1 MSRESFENLVALTI
15 PVAVLHLLL
24 NFSGWLWYTLL
35 SKYLIVDL
43 GFSGN
48 ELGLVMTLYNLSFA
62 VSVLPAGILSDVIM
76 SRRVL
81 MVGAL
86 ACAFGTL
93 IMAFSRDVVAMSL
106 ACLIIGV
113 GDAFTLTA
121 ITVHTVKSGGV
132 RHLATLYGFVLWAGT
147 IGELLGSFMSGYVKE
162 YFGSQVLFVLSSITS
177 LFPLPVLLLVRERP
191 REERPAKLISPANPL
206 KLLRFHDILRL
217 LMLGLIFHSVGYQMF
232 FPFISVHASF
242 AGLADR
248 EIGMIN
254 SAILFST
261 FLVTLPCGILADKIG
276 SKLMLLGHVL
286 LSSASWM
293 LYGLSSDLA
302 SVFLAAA
309 FLGAVNAMDYPSRRR
324 LLVEASGEEA
334 VGTLIGTLDFFITL
348 FSIPGPII
356 GGALYELIG
365 LSGVFWI
372 ASLINL
378 ASIPFLLRIRIHVIS
393 MERFR

>member
-15 PVAVLHLLL
+15 PIAAIYLLL

-35 SKYLIVDL
+35 GKYLIVDL

-48 ELGLVMTLYNLSFA
+48 ELGLVITLYNLSFA
-62 VSVLPAGILSDVIM
+62 VSTLPAGILSDVIM

-81 MVGAL
+81 VIGAL
-86 ACAFGTL
+86 ACAFGTM
-93 IMAFSRDVVAMSL
+93 IMAFSRNVAAMSL

-132 RHLATLYGFVLWAGT
+132 RHLATLYGFVLWAGS
-147 IGELLGSFMSGYVKE
+147 IGEFLGSFMSGYVKE
-162 YFGSQVLFVLSSITS
+162 YFGSQALFILSSITS
-177 LFPLPVLLLVRERP
+177 LFSIPVLLLVRERS
-191 REERPAKLISPANPL
+191 REKYPTKSIPLVSSL

-217 LMLGLIFHSVGYQMF
+217 MMLGLIFHTIGYQMF

-248 EIGMIN
+248 EIGVMN
-254 SAILFST
+254 FAILFST
-261 FLVTLPCGILADKIG
+261 FLATLPCGILADKIG
-276 SKLMLLGHVL
+276 SKPMLLSHVL
-286 LSSASWM
+286 LSSVSWM
-293 LYGLSSDLA
+293 LYGLSNDLS
-302 SVFLAAA
+302 SVFLAAI
-309 FLGAVNAMDYPSRRR
+309 FLGAVNAMDYPARRR

-334 VGTLIGTLDFFITL
+334 IGALIGILDFFITL
-348 FSIPGPII
+348 SSIPGPMIS
-356 GGALYELIG
+356 GAIYELTG
-365 LSGVFWI
+365 LSGIFWI

-378 ASIPFLLRIRIHVIS
+378 ASIPFLLKIRVYVIP
-393 MERFR
+393 MEKFR